1 MTTPAEAGEKPVLT
15 IDAQQ
20 VADYLRE
27 HPEFFNSATELLAEL
42 HIPHP
47 VDGRAISLLE
57 RQVTILRDQN
67 RDLKR
72 KLMELVQVARDN
84 DRLNERMHQL
94 ILDLIRAGS
103 LEQVTDTLNDHLRG
117 EFKADTL
124 ALLLHDLAP
133 ERARECGIQP
143 IGREDAALEHFTS
156 FHKSGRPLCGRLKQA
171 QLDYLFGDQAPAVSS
186 AALIPIGRGA
196 RQGMLAIGSSEANR
210 FHPAMGTLFLS
221 HLGELISAVLRPHL
235 PATSD

>member
-1 MTTPAEAGEKPVLT
+1 MTTSAEAGKKPVLAVT
-15 IDAQQ
+15 ASQ

-27 HPEFFNSATELLAEL
+27 YPDFFNEETELLAEL
-42 HIPHP
+42 RIPHP
-47 VDGRAISLLE
+47 VGGAVSLLE
-57 RQVTILRDQN
+57 RQVTVMRDQN

-94 ILDLIRAGS
+94 TLDLIRAGS
-103 LEQVTDTLNDHLRG
+103 LEQITDTLNDQLRG

-124 ALLLHDLAP
+124 SLLLYDVAP

-143 IGREDAALEHFTS
+143 IARDDAALEHFAS

-171 QLDYLFGDQAPAVSS
+171 QLEFLFGDQAPAVGST
-186 AALIPIGRGA
+186 ALVPIGRGA
-196 RQGMLAIGSSEANR
+196 GQGMLAIGSSEASR
-210 FHPAMGTLFLS
+210 FHPGMGLLFLS
-221 HLGELISAVLRPHL
+221 HLGELVSAVLTPHL
-235 PATSD
+235 PRTGR